1 MNAKWFKEHIC
12 EELDGAEEYI
22 RHAIEI
28 KPMQADWAK
37 ELVAMSAAELDHA
50 AKLWKMFDQYYK
62 IVGGVYKMVPD
73 YITDDYDCIATKYD
87 KRVSEIKRLH
97 EMYSK

>member
-1 MNAKWFKEHIC
+1 MNSEWFKEHIC

-22 RHAIEI
+22 RNAIDI
-28 KPMQADWAK
+28 KPMNVEWSK

-50 AKLWKMFDQYYK
+50 ARLWKMFDQYYK
-62 IVGGVYKMVPD
+62 IFGGSYKSMPY
-73 YITDDYDCIATKYD
+73 YIKSDYDCIAEKYD
-87 KRVSEIKRLH
+87 KRVSEIKYMH

>member
-1 MNAKWFKEHIC
+1 MNAEWFKDHIC

-22 RHAIEI
+22 RYAIEI
-28 KPMQADWAK
+28 KPMASDWSK
-37 ELVAMSAAELDHA
+37 DLVAMSAAELDHA

-62 IVGGVYKMVPD
+62 QLSDAFKMVPK
-73 YITDDYDCIATKYD
+73 YIEDDYRCVADKYD
-87 KRVSEIKRLH
+87 KKVYEIKHMH

>member
-1 MNAKWFKEHIC
+1 MNAEWFKDHIC

-28 KPMQADWAK
+28 KPMQADWSK
-37 ELVAMSAAELDHA
+37 DLVAMSAAELDHA
-50 AKLWKMFDQYYK
+50 GKLWKMFDQYYK
-62 IVGGVYKMVPD
+62 IIGGVYKTIPD
-73 YITDDYDCIATKYD
+73 YIEDDYRCIADKYN
-87 KRVSEIKRLH
+87 KRVSEIKYMH

>member
-1 MNAKWFKEHIC
+1 MNAEWFKEHIR

-37 ELVAMSAAELDHA
+37 ELVAMSAAELEHA

-62 IVGGVYKMVPD
+62 IVSGVYKMVPD

-87 KRVSEIKRLH
+87 KRVSEIKRMH

>member
-1 MNAKWFKEHIC
+1 MNAEWFKEHIC

-37 ELVAMSAAELDHA
+37 ELVAMSAAELEHA
-50 AKLWKMFDQYYK
+50 AKLRKMFDQYYK
-62 IVGGVYKMVPD
+62 IVSGVYKIVPD

-87 KRVSEIKRLH
+87 KRVSEIKRMH